1 MAITVNFYTFSKKT
15 NSTKQPTG
23 TAALSASCLLKDA
36 TSIITPVFQIRTSD
50 PTTYNYCY
58 CRAFHRYYFISDI
71 TWNKGYWEIRCK
83 CDVLATYKTTIGSTN
98 GYVVRSATRS
108 NGEIIDSL
116 WPTTAD
122 TTVNAV
128 TPSNTSTFT
137 GATTFDAG
145 YYVIGLKGN
154 NATSE
159 NGVIYY
165 QLTPQKFKTLIDN
178 FYAVYADSSN
188 TTWWG
193 SSLVKGFINSV
204 AHLDDYICSCRWYP
218 VTFFVDTDPPNPD
231 YPDVGP
237 GYPIYLGTW
246 DSGVKAPRVIAD
258 PTYTVYYENIPKHP
272 QVSYG
277 AYTKIYP
284 YTHYELVDPLIGT
297 ITLNPV
303 VMKNDT
309 SVTCDLTFD
318 HTSGQIRYKVSGANT
333 SYPFYTTYL
342 EGSVNINLSGM
353 EVNVGGIAAG
363 IGQTVA
369 NIAKDGWVGIAK
381 GIANTIDNIM
391 PQPGHN
397 QISGG
402 LVAMKNYAPFIRCCF
417 KQIVDRDTTN
427 KGLPYCKWNN
437 PATLT
442 GYMEIDNPHVEVAG
456 TAQEIDQINGY
467 LNSGFYYE

>member
-1 MAITVNFYTFSKKT
+1 MAITVDFYTFSKKT

-98 GYVVRSATRS
+98 GYVVRASNRS
-108 NGEIIDSL
+108 DGEIVDNL
-116 WPTTAD
+116 YPTTAY

-128 TPSNTSTFT
+128 TPDGTSTFT
-137 GATTFDAG
+137 GATNFQSG
-145 YYVIGLKGN
+145 YYVIGLQGN
-154 NATSE
+154 NSTSQ

-165 QLTPQKFKTLIDN
+165 QLTPAQFVDLISN
-178 FYAVYADSSN
+178 FYANNSN
-188 TTWWG
+188 TSWWG
-193 SSLVKGFINSV
+193 ASLAQGVINSI

-218 VTFFVDTDPPNPD
+218 VPFIVDTDPPIPD
-231 YPDVGP
+231 GPPGP
-237 GYPIYLGTW
+237 GYEIYLGSW

-258 PTYTVYYENIPKHP
+258 PTYTVFYDNIPKHP
-272 QVSYG
+272 QAAYG
-277 AYTKIYP
+277 NYTKIYP
-284 YTHYELVDPLIGT
+284 FTHYELVDPLIGT

-303 VMKNDT
+303 IMKNDT
-309 SVTCDLTFD
+309 EVRCYLKFD
-318 HTSGQIRYKVSGANT
+318 HTSGQIRYTVTGNNT

-342 EGSVNINLSGM
+342 NGAVNINLSGM

-363 IGQTVA
+363 IGQTIA

-381 GIANTIDNIM
+381 GIANTVDNIA

-402 LVAMKNYAPFIRCCF
+402 LAAMTNYAPFVRCCF
-417 KQIVDRDTTN
+417 KQIVDRDVTN

-442 GYMEIDNPHVEVAG
+442 GYMEIDNPHVAVAG

>member
-1 MAITVNFYTFSKKT
+1 MAITVDFYTFSKKT

-50 PTTYNYCY
+50 PTAYNYCY

-98 GYVVRSATRS
+98 GYVVRASNRS
-108 NGEIIDSL
+108 DGEIVDNL
-116 WPTTAD
+116 YPTTAY

-128 TPSNTSTFT
+128 TPDGTSTFT
-137 GATTFDAG
+137 GATNFQSG
-145 YYVIGLKGN
+145 YYVIGLQGN
-154 NATSE
+154 NSTSQ

-165 QLTPQKFKTLIDN
+165 QLTPAQFVDLISN
-178 FYAVYADSSN
+178 FYANNSN
-188 TTWWG
+188 TSWWG
-193 SSLVKGFINSV
+193 ASLAQGVINSI

-218 VTFFVDTDPPNPD
+218 VPFIVDTDPPIPD
-231 YPDVGP
+231 GPPGP
-237 GYPIYLGTW
+237 GYEIYLGSW

-258 PTYTVYYENIPKHP
+258 PTYTVFYDNIPKHP
-272 QVSYG
+272 QAAYG
-277 AYTKIYP
+277 NYTKIYP
-284 YTHYELVDPLIGT
+284 FTHYELVDPLIGT

-303 VMKNDT
+303 IMKNDT
-309 SVTCDLTFD
+309 EVRCYLKFD
-318 HTSGQIRYKVSGANT
+318 HTSGQIRYTVTGNNT

-342 EGSVNINLSGM
+342 NGAVNINLSGM

-363 IGQTVA
+363 IGQTIA

-381 GIANTIDNIM
+381 GIANTVDNIA

-402 LVAMKNYAPFIRCCF
+402 LAAMTNYAPFVRCCF
-417 KQIVDRDTTN
+417 KQIVDRDVTN

-442 GYMEIDNPHVEVAG
+442 GYMEIDNPHVAVAG

>member
-36 TSIITPVFQIRTSD
+36 TSIISPVFQIRTSD
-50 PTTYNYCY
+50 PTAYNYCY
-58 CRAFHRYYFISDI
+58 CPAFHRYYFISDI

-83 CDVLATYKTTIGSTN
+83 CDVLATYKSTIGATW
-98 GYVVRSATRS
+98 GYIIRAANRSD
-108 NGEIIDSL
+108 GEIVDNL
-116 WPTTAD
+116 YPTTAY
-122 TTVNAV
+122 TTINAIS
-128 TPSNTSTFT
+128 PDATSTFT
-137 GATTFDAG
+137 GATNFQSG
-145 YYVIGLKGN
+145 YYVIGLQGN
-154 NATSE
+154 DTTSE
-159 NGVIYY
+159 NGVVYY
-165 QLTPQKFKTLIDN
+165 QLTPAKFVDLITN
-178 FYAVYADSSN
+178 FYANNSN

-193 SSLVKGFINSV
+193 SLAQGVINSI

-218 VTFFVDTDPPNPD
+218 VPFIVDTNQPNPD
-231 YPDVGP
+231 RPP
-237 GYPIYLGTW
+237 GNGYKIYLGSW
-246 DSGVKAPRVIAD
+246 DSGVMAPRVVAD
-258 PTYTVYYENIPKHP
+258 PTYTVFYDNIPKHP
-272 QVSYG
+272 QASYG
-277 AYTKIYP
+277 NYTKIYP
-284 YTHYELVDPLIGT
+284 FTHYELVDPLIGT
-297 ITLNPV
+297 ITLNPI

-309 SVTCDLTFD
+309 EVRCYLKFD
-318 HTSGQIRYKVSGANT
+318 HTSGQIRYEVTGTNT

-342 EGSVNINLSGM
+342 DGAVNINLSGM

-381 GIANTIDNIM
+381 GIANTVDNIA

-402 LVAMKNYAPFIRCCF
+402 LAAMTNYAPFIRCCF

-427 KGLPYCKWNN
+427 KGLPYCKWNKPEAIN
-437 PATLT
+437 

-456 TAQEIDQINGY
+456 TAQEIDRINGY
-467 LNSGFYYE
+467 LNSGFYYD

>member
-50 PTTYNYCY
+50 PTAYNYCY
-58 CRAFHRYYFISDI
+58 CPAFHRYYFISDI

-83 CDVLATYKTTIGSTN
+83 CDVLATYKSTIGSTN
-98 GYVVRSATRS
+98 GYVVRAANRS
-108 NGEIIDSL
+108 DGEIVDNL
-116 WPTTAD
+116 YPTTAY

-128 TPSNTSTFT
+128 TPDGTSTFT
-137 GATTFDAG
+137 GATNFQSG
-145 YYVIGLKGN
+145 YYVIGLQGN
-154 NATSE
+154 NSTSQ

-165 QLTPQKFKTLIDN
+165 QLSPAQFVDLISN
-178 FYAVYADSSN
+178 FYANNSN
-188 TTWWG
+188 TSWWG
-193 SSLVKGFINSV
+193 ASLAQGVINSI

-218 VTFFVDTDPPNPD
+218 VPFIVDTDPPIPD
-231 YPDVGP
+231 GPPGP
-237 GYPIYLGTW
+237 GYEIYLGSW

-258 PTYTVYYENIPKHP
+258 PTYTVFYDNIPKHP
-272 QVSYG
+272 QAAYG
-277 AYTKIYP
+277 NYTKIYP
-284 YTHYELVDPLIGT
+284 FTHYELVDPLIGT

-303 VMKNDT
+303 IMKNDT
-309 SVTCDLTFD
+309 EVRCYLKFD
-318 HTSGQIRYKVSGANT
+318 HTSGQIRYTVTGTNT

-342 EGSVNINLSGM
+342 NGAVNINLSGM

-363 IGQTVA
+363 IGQTIA
-369 NIAKDGWVGIAK
+369 SIAKDGWVGIAK
-381 GIANTIDNIM
+381 GIANTVDNIA

-402 LVAMKNYAPFIRCCF
+402 LAAMTNYAPFVRCCF

-437 PATLT
+437 PATLG

>member
-83 CDVLATYKTTIGSTN
+83 CDVLATYKTTIGATW
-98 GYVVRSATRS
+98 GYIVRAANRS
-108 NGEIIDSL
+108 DGEIVDNL
-116 WPTTAD
+116 YPTTAY
-122 TTVNAV
+122 TTVSAV
-128 TPSNTSTFT
+128 SPSNISTFT
-137 GATTFDAG
+137 GAINFQSG
-145 YYVIGLKGN
+145 YYVIGLQGN
-154 NATSE
+154 DSTSE

-165 QLTPQKFKTLIDN
+165 QLTPRKFVQLITN
-178 FYAVYADSSN
+178 FYANNSN
-188 TTWWG
+188 TSWWG
-193 SSLVKGFINSV
+193 SLAQGVINSI

-218 VTFFVDTDPPNPD
+218 VPFIVDTNQPNPD
-231 YPDVGP
+231 RPPGP
-237 GYPIYLGTW
+237 GYEIYLGNW
-246 DSGVKAPRVIAD
+246 DTGVKAPRVTSD
-258 PTYTVYYENIPKHP
+258 PTYSVYYDDIPKHP

-277 AYTKIYP
+277 NYTKIYP
-284 YTHYELVDPLIGT
+284 FTHYELVDPLVGT
-297 ITLNPV
+297 ITLNPI

-309 SVTCDLTFD
+309 QVTCDLKFD
-318 HTSGQIRYKVSGANT
+318 HTSGQIRYQVYGNNIH
-333 SYPFYTTYL
+333 YPFYTTYL
-342 EGSVNINLSGM
+342 NGAVNINLSGM

-363 IGQTVA
+363 IGQTIA
-369 NIAKDGWVGIAK
+369 NIAKDGWVGITK
-381 GIANTIDNIM
+381 GIANTVDNIA

-402 LVAMKNYAPFIRCCF
+402 LAAMTNYAPFIRCCF

-427 KGLPYCKWNN
+427 KGLPYCKWNKPEAIN
-437 PATLT
+437 

-456 TAQEIDQINGY
+456 TAQEIDRINGY
-467 LNSGFYYE
+467 LNSGFYYD